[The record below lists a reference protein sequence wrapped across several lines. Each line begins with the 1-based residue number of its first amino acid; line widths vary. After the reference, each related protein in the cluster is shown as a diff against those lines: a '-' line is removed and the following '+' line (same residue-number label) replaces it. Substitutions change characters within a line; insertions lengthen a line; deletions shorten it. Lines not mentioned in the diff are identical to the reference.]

1 MKKTLLIM
9 VALLSLPWQ
18 AMGDQDIFE
27 VMIICPDNFNFR
39 VEYARMITDEF
50 LAVGIDASLKFLPM
64 DEMIERCFDS
74 NGKRYKNGGF
84 DIALFGWRLSGV
96 VDADDLYYL
105 YHSDNSVNVKK
116 GDENTGNIMS
126 WENAENDAFIDKLQ
140 QETDESTL
148 KEYWMQWQE
157 LFYEEQ
163 PVAPIYHVYREVD
176 NEENWSFQHV
186 SFNLNH
192 PVLKKKLVR
201 QALSHLIPRQ
211 KICNLHNR
219 DKENQMEGTV
229 TQAKPC
235 AVPVNPDFFAFNDIN
250 PCRYDPELAKE
261 LLFKAGFKI
270 KTKKHE
276 DAESLLQQAEQ
287 AVKTFE
293 FEKAVEYV
301 TQAKQLYQE
310 VGDQGNISLVDDIL
324 LNYQDAAETKAD
336 AQRFFEE
343 GKRLKEQGD
352 YEAAKENLL
361 KAKEK
366 FQELGMAQDMSE
378 VESVLS
384 DVEELMQKEAVTK
397 EADALFD
404 KGKNAFDKKEYE
416 SALDYFQKAKEKYQS
431 VQSEKTAECDQWIAK
446 TEEEMKGICLGT
458 IFLALLIGVGFFGLQ
473 RRSS

>member
-1 MKKTLLIM
+1 
-9 VALLSLPWQ
+9 
-18 AMGDQDIFE
+18 MGDQDLFE
-27 VMIICPDNFNFR
+27 VTIICPENYDFR

-50 LAVGIDASLKFLPM
+50 LAVGIDASLKYLPA
-64 DEMIERCFDS
+64 DEMIERCFDR
-74 NGKRYKNGGF
+74 NGKLYKNGGF
-84 DIALFGWRLSGV
+84 DIALFGWQFPGG

-105 YHSDNSVNVKK
+105 YHSDNSAKVKT

-126 WENAENDAFIDKLQ
+126 WENADNDALIDKLQ

-148 KEYWMQWQE
+148 KEYWVQWQE

-176 NEENWSFQHV
+176 NEESWAFQHV

-219 DKENQMEGTV
+219 DEENQMEGTY

-235 AVPVNPDFFAFNDIN
+235 AVPVNPDSFAFNEDIT
-250 PCRYDPELAKE
+250 PYKYDPELAKE
-261 LLFKAGFKI
+261 LLFKAGFTI

-301 TQAKQLYQE
+301 TQAKKLYE
-310 VGDQGNISLVDDIL
+310 ELGDQENMLLVDDLL
-324 LNYQDAAETKAD
+324 LNYENAADTKAD

-343 GKRLKEQGD
+343 GKQLKEQRD
-352 YEAAKENLL
+352 YEAAKETLL

-366 FQELGMAQDMSE
+366 FQELGMTQDMSE

-384 DVEELMQKEAVTK
+384 DVEELIQKEAVTK

-404 KGKNAFDKKEYE
+404 KGKEAFDKKEYE

-431 VQSEKTAECDQWIAK
+431 VGSEKAAECDQWIVK